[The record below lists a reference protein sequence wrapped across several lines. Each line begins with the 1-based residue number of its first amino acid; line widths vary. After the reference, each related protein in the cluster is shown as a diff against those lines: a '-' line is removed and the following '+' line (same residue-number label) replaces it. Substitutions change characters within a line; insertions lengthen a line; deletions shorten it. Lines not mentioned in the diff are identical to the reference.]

1 MNEEESKFWLVWRER
16 SSSQSGELSSY
27 LPQYKH
33 DTEESARTEAERLAR
48 KYGGRFHVL
57 ELTATVER
65 DDMKWSDREKSAIL
79 GIRIGS
85 MTMAPSCDCPTCSL
99 KAAARSGNESARE
112 ELRKQGIPG

>member
-1 MNEEESKFWLVWRER
+1 MNEKESKFWLVWRER
-16 SSSQSGELSSY
+16 SSSQSGELSSF

-48 KYGGRFHVL
+48 KHGGRFHVL

-65 DDMKWSDREKSAIL
+65 ADMKWSGQEKTTTP

-85 MTMAPSCDCPTCSL
+85 LMLAPRCDC
-99 KAAARSGNESARE
+99 ESCRDSPMLQRGFPIGRGTE
-112 ELRKQGIPG
+112 NNDTR